1 MGKQQ
6 TALQVWSTLSAKAQR
21 CENSGVSWGLEEK
34 VSLENLIDPD
44 CSILMIRILTALF
57 GMHFHI
63 TC

>member
-34 VSLENLIDPD
+34 VSLENLIAD
-44 CSILMIRILTALF
+44 CSILMISIPTALF
-57 GMHFHI
+57 GMHFHV